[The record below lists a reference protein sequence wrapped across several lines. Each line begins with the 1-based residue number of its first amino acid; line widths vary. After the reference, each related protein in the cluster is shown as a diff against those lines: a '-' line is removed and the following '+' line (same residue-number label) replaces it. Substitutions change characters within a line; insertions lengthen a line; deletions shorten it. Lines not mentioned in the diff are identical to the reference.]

1 MLKYIGKGSWFPG
14 IPARDLS
21 VGEVKKYGGEKA
33 ILATGLYKKV
43 RKPRKAKTKLA
54 GPPSENKAGG

>member
-21 VGEVKKYGGEKA
+21 EEEVKRLGGEKA
-33 ILATGLYKKV
+33 ILATGLYEKE
-43 RKPRKAKTKLA
+43 KASEKKLA
-54 GPPSENKAGG
+54 GPPSENKSGGK